1 MDTLK
6 VPLKIWIHWFGFMHR
21 VYLGGLVL
29 QEMGAT
35 VVGGCCRFP
44 NSSISAK
51 GRTNSSA
58 LDNLAHSSFTLFL
71 LSAVIAFSNF
81 SCFRSGDYKYLFNYA
96 PKHCRSRLTRGRIQ
110 FYDRLLNF
118 LVFRVLKCQ
127 AGQKDHQISFHFI
140 IKSFEFFRHFFHVLI
155 FFLFSWF
162 VWESITEYSH
172 TFGYRRFFFRCYP
185 PYKTFSVRF

>member
-1 MDTLK
+1 M
-6 VPLKIWIHWFGFMHR
+6 
-21 VYLGGLVL
+21 L

-110 FYDRLLNF
+110 FHDRLLNF

-127 AGQKDHQISFHFI
+127 AGQKDHQISFRFI
-140 IKSFEFFRHFFHVLI
+140 IKKCDFFSTLFPCAY
-155 FFLFSWF
+155 LFSLL
-162 VWESITEYSH
+162 VVCLGKYHGIQPH
-172 TFGYRRFFFRCYP
+172 FRVSP
-185 PYKTFSVRF
+185 IFLSLLPTV